1 MIPNEEIIRRIKE
14 GDIEVFNSLFKSYY
28 MPLYFSCRKFI
39 ASPEEAKDLLQNV
52 FLRFWEKRMEID
64 IHTSLKAYLYRSVQN
79 ECLNYLRSVPSYVGE
94 GNTSGNIGTE
104 VSDMYATPDTVL
116 ATVEIEQIIENT
128 IKQFPPQCKT
138 IFILSRLKGLKNQQ
152 IAQKLNISV
161 RTVDTQIY
169 RALKILKVRLKDYLA
184 FY

>member
-14 GDIEVFNSLFKSYY
+14 GDIEVFNSLFKSFY

-64 IHTSLKAYLYRSVQN
+64 IHTSLKAYLFRSVQN
-79 ECLNYLRSVPSYVGE
+79 ECLNYLRSVPSHAGE
-94 GNTSGNIGTE
+94 GNIEVE
-104 VSDMYATPDTVL
+104 VSDVYATPDAVL
-116 ATVEIEQIIENT
+116 ATIEIEQIIENT